1 MSEDKVKIDSND
13 FIPAE
18 TAGIKSLDEQ
28 VKEINLQITSIRN
41 ESKNVIIGVLIAAFL
56 IIVAVSI
63 EVILFHSRTT
73 DENKVFQ
80 KEFYFEMGALKET
93 LKRDTF
99 QMKNLSKR
107 KN

>member
-80 KEFYFEMGALKET
+80 KEFYFL
-93 LKRDTF
+93 F
-99 QMKNLSKR
+99 
-107 KN
+107 

>member
-1 MSEDKVKIDSND
+1 MSEDNIKLDSNS

-63 EVILFHSRTT
+63 EVILFHSRTS

-80 KEFYFEMGALKET
+80 KEFYFEMGALKAT
-93 LKRDTF
+93 LKRDTV
-99 QMKNLSKR
+99 QIKNHYKI
-107 KN
+107 KK

>member
-1 MSEDKVKIDSND
+1 MSEDKVKVYSND

-73 DENKVFQ
+73 DESKVFQ
-80 KEFYFEMGALKET
+80 KEFYFEMGALKAT
-93 LKRDTF
+93 LKRDTL
-99 QMKNLSKR
+99 QIKNHSKSQ
-107 KN
+107 K